1 MQGRIRKLLFLRIEA
16 HGWSSHP
23 DQVSFCPGTT
33 RINLA
38 MGIELKVTPF
48 VLCSLVLCLE
58 TEIICEFT
66 MPADCYWVLLVS
78 SSGEESSH
86 CCCRRRKC
94 HCAAQGSTPFPLC
107 RKIGSSGVS
116 CSVLLSRALLCLQ
129 PGEEPLWSPVQLHI
143 LSKVLC
149 RSPSFLDFC
158 EDCIP
163 SFHHLICCLDILC
176 WNSAVRRWHLTLS

>member
-58 TEIICEFT
+58 MEIICEFT

-107 RKIGSSGVS
+107 RKIGSSVS
-116 CSVLLSRALLCLQ
+116 AVVCCFPVPCYACSLERR
-129 PGEEPLWSPVQLHI
+129 PLWSPVQLHI

-149 RSPSFLDFC
+149 PLLAFLTFVRTAYLPFT
-158 EDCIP
+158 IW
-163 SFHHLICCLDILC
+163 F
-176 WNSAVRRWHLTLS
+176 AV